1 MMNKALK
8 PIFGHWRDRFAVS
21 LGVKTDRKT
30 EIYLSLSNAATLLDA
45 NYWLQILFAAG
56 VATLG
61 LVLNSPAVIIGAMLI
76 SPLMGPILS
85 AGLALAA
92 GDLILGFRA
101 ATKLAISCLIAVS
114 FAVLLV
120 GLLPFKE
127 MTGEIMARTQPN
139 TLDLVVALF
148 SGAIGSIATCKK
160 AEGVVTSIPGVA
172 IAVALMP
179 PLCVVGY
186 GIGLALSL
194 NMAEGL
200 RVAGGGGLLFLTN
213 LVAITFTAML
223 VFLALRIDVTPVR
236 EKVREWRRADAES
249 QWERKL
255 LSRLRI
261 PDKFRQIGGFPSRF
275 LVILIPLLLILFPLS
290 QSFSQLK
297 QQYIQQRQENAVRRI
312 ANDFWQQ
319 RFAKLPNGEQ
329 RSVLDQTAISELNG
343 KLTLA
348 LRVFTSKPYT
358 AAEKTEFTNL
368 VAARLGRSPNSLEI
382 QLLEIPTAA
391 SLLTAKAREENT
403 IEAPLTIARSRA
415 SFWQSLQRTFQGL
428 RLPPTAQLYDYQ
440 LAMSGSG
447 SVQVR
452 IVYVAERD
460 IDADGQA
467 LIAADVQTRL
477 NDPQAS
483 IQFYRIPETFRLEPF
498 RRNQA
503 ALTTAIN
510 AQLDNLGQQL
520 QQYPLLRVEISSATD
535 AKEQESLVAERTQV
549 IKTYLSEKWKVNNE
563 RMITVAEKIPSSETI
578 IKLLAI
584 PSE

>member
-1 MMNKALK
+1 MN
-8 PIFGHWRDRFAVS
+8 WRFLQSLVRLQNEFATNLCVD
-21 LGVKTDRKT
+21 TDRKV
-30 EIYLSLSNAATLLDA
+30 EIYISLSEAATLRELS
-45 NYWLQILFAAG
+45 YWLQILFAAG

-101 ATKLAISCLIAVS
+101 AAKLAISCLVAVS

-127 MTGEIMARTQPN
+127 MTSEIAARTEPN
-139 TLDLVVALF
+139 TLDLAVALF

-160 AEGVVTSIPGVA
+160 VEGVVTSIPGVA

-194 NMAEGL
+194 NPAEGL
-200 RVAGGGGLLFLTN
+200 RVAAGGGLLFLTN
-213 LVAITFTAML
+213 LVAISFTAML
-223 VFLALRIDVTPVR
+223 VFLALRIAAAPVR
-236 EKVREWRRADAES
+236 EKIREWRRSDAES
-249 QWERKL
+249 EWEMQV
-255 LSRLRI
+255 LSRLHI
-261 PDKFRQIGGFPSRF
+261 PANLRQIGGIHGRF

-290 QSFSQLK
+290 RSFSQLK
-297 QQYIQQRQENAVRRI
+297 QQYQQQRQENTIRRI
-312 ANDFWQQ
+312 TNDSWQQ
-319 RFAKLPNGEQ
+319 LFAKLPNGEQ
-329 RSVLDQTAISELNG
+329 RSVLDQSMISELNG

-348 LRVFTSKPYT
+348 LRVFTSAPYT
-358 AAEKTEFTNL
+358 LAEKNELAHL
-368 VAARLGRSPNSLEI
+368 VAARLNRPLDSVEV

-391 SLLTAKAREENT
+391 GLLTAKAREESA

-415 SFWQSLQRTFQGL
+415 NFWQSLKRTFQGL
-428 RLPPTAQLYDYQ
+428 RLPPSAQLCDYR
-440 LAMSGSG
+440 LTMSGSG
-447 SVQVR
+447 SVQVS

-467 LIAADVQTRL
+467 LITADIQTRL
-477 NDPQAS
+477 NDAQANV
-483 IQFYRIPETFRLEPF
+483 QLERIPGMFRLEPF

-503 ALTTAIN
+503 TLTTAMNVQFDEIG
-510 AQLDNLGQQL
+510 QLL
-520 QQYPLLRVEISSATD
+520 QQYPQLRVEISLATEP
-535 AKEQESLVAERTQV
+535 KEQESLVTERVQA
-549 IKTYLSEKWKVNNE
+549 IKDYMDRKWH
-563 RMITVAEKIPSSETI
+563 ISSDRISALPPETATSATLI
-578 IKLLAI
+578 RLLAA
-584 PSE
+584 P